1 MDDVCRGKTWWICGG
16 HAVGMYTY
24 MWCIFGIRG
33 IVCDTVRSAEKMRLH
48 YQEKAAKWILQDAT
62 IVVVEWLAAGV

>member
-1 MDDVCRGKTWWICGG
+1 
-16 HAVGMYTY
+16 MYTY

-33 IVCDTVRSAEKMRLH
+33 IVCDTVRSAEKRRLH
-48 YQEKAAKWILQDAT
+48 YQEKAAEWILQDAT